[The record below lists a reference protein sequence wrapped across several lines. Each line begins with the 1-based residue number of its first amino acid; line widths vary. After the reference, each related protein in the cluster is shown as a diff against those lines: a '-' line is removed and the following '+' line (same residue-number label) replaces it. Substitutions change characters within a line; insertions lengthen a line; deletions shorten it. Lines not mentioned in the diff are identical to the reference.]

1 MIDRRDICLIFFAM
15 VMAKDSINCLRS
27 YTLLGQA
34 LQGGMAQAA
43 VLALDELVLLLQSA
57 VVDDHVCS
65 VIIVFGSVCS
75 GLEMIWWISW

>member
-1 MIDRRDICLIFFAM
+1 
-15 VMAKDSINCLRS
+15 
-27 YTLLGQA
+27 
-34 LQGGMAQAA
+34 MAQAA
-43 VLALDELVLLLQSA
+43 VLALDELVLPLQSA